1 MNTAYKLR
9 SSASWFASGLGYKIE
24 RQLPEITSPIDLLS
38 LALKSKGCFSE
49 CHFLQIGAN
58 DGETDNL
65 IFKFIISSESRWRGV
80 LLEPQA
86 SAFAHVPQKYAIN
99 PRIQLENS
107 ARIEFDGSADFYV
120 SANHDLLAELSS
132 SSLKNRVSKRTP
144 FEKIQGNCISPETPC
159 KKFDIIS
166 LDLLVVDTEGFDAD
180 AVILCLRSNLCPDVI
195 LFEHINVP
203 KPKPREC
210 FSVLESRGYE
220 LLRHGIDVIAINS
233 AR

>member
-1 MNTAYKLR
+1 MNTAYKLK
-9 SSASWFASGLGYKIE
+9 SSASRFASGLGYKVE
-24 RQLPEITSPIDLLS
+24 RQLPEITNPIDLLS
-38 LALKSKGCFSE
+38 LALKSKGCFSD
-49 CHFLQIGAN
+49 CRFVQIGAN
-58 DGETDNL
+58 DGETDDP
-65 IFKFIISSESRWRGV
+65 IFRFISSPDSRWRGV

-86 SAFAHVPQKYAIN
+86 SAFSHLSRKYANN

-107 ARIEFDGSADFYV
+107 ALNEFDGPADFYV
-120 SANHDLLAELSS
+120 SAKHDLLAGLSS

-144 FEKIQGNCISPETPC
+144 IEKIQVNCISPETLC

-180 AVILCLRSNLCPDVI
+180 AVMLCIRSNLCPEVI

-203 KPKPREC
+203 KLKLREC
-210 FSVLESRGYE
+210 FSVLESQGYA
-220 LLRHGIDVIAINS
+220 LLRHGIDVIAIKS